1 MTDSENRDITYTY
14 MMPDSPANA
23 DVTVDDNITV
33 PTAVASGNI
42 YIRLRV
48 CDAMAGNKA
57 KNIVAA
63 NGGTTRIKT
72 KAGTCPAFSV
82 TEVQP

>member
-1 MTDSENRDITYTY
+1 M
-14 MMPDSPANA
+14 
-23 DVTVDDNITV
+23 
-33 PTAVASGNI
+33 ASGNI

-72 KAGTCPAFSV
+72 KAGTCPAFAV